1 MKAQTPR
8 LLKGS
13 KIEVVSD
20 GTVFTLMKE
29 DPTHPGWD
37 KALTDVF
44 DTETKITA
52 TYKAKVLTEDP
63 QDSKNYA
70 KVAFTANRGTLEATS
85 AIWCKSRRIAR
96 ERKQ

>member
-13 KIEVVSD
+13 KIEMVSD

-44 DTETKITA
+44 DIETKITA
-52 TYKAKVLTEDP
+52 TYKARFLPRIRKIVRTMQRSHSRPTAELLKL
-63 QDSKNYA
+63 QALFGA
-70 KVAFTANRGTLEATS
+70 KVE
-85 AIWCKSRRIAR
+85 
-96 ERKQ
+96 E

>member
-1 MKAQTPR
+1 
-8 LLKGS
+8 
-13 KIEVVSD
+13 
-20 GTVFTLMKE
+20 MKE
-29 DPTHPGWD
+29 DPTHPGGD

-63 QDSKNYA
+63 QDSNNYA

>member
-29 DPTHPGWD
+29 DPTHPGGD

-52 TYKAKVLTEDP
+52 TYKDKVLTADP